1 MKIAISSMGKD
12 LSSMLDVRFG
22 RCSYFIIY
30 DTEGGQV
37 KVIENSGQMSSGG
50 AGTAAAQ
57 LILDED
63 VEAVITGSMG
73 PNAFSLFKNSDI
85 KVYRS
90 GSIEIEK
97 AVELFKEGKLE
108 EQTEAGP
115 SHKGMNVGLGQ
126 GGSQGQDQGQGI
138 NPGLDLDPG
147 RTQGI
152 GQAQGRG
159 QGRGQGQVQGQGR
172 RQGKGFG
179 GGR

>member
-1 MKIAISSMGKD
+1 MKIAISSMGRD

-90 GSIEIEK
+90 GSIEMEK

-108 EQTEAGP
+108 EQTKAGP

-126 GGSQGQDQGQGI
+126 GGSQGMGQS
-138 NPGLDLDPG
+138 
-147 RTQGI
+147 
-152 GQAQGRG
+152 QGRS
-159 QGRGQGQVQGQGR
+159 QGLGQGQGR
-172 RQGKGFG
+172 SQGRSQGQGFR